1 MTAAQIY
8 RLLFEGG
15 NYAKQWLIK
24 LSHET
29 AGDLYY
35 VNNNENVTFDS
46 QLYKAA
52 NFDYTPPNQ
61 NGEGGSLSISTVDN
75 DDLFEWVE
83 NADYRYS
90 LEVVGILNGSEV
102 QELRAYKHFY
112 GSVSMGENNEL
123 IFSLESDGKLGMTF
137 NVYKY
142 DTDTNRGNS

>member
-61 NGEGGSLSISTVDN
+61 ETQKPSTESRCLSSAEHGN
-75 DDLFEWVE
+75 FRWKKMK
-83 NADYRYS
+83 RYS
-90 LEVVGILNGSEV
+90 RTLMLSTAF
-102 QELRAYKHFY
+102 LRSKP
-112 GSVSMGENNEL
+112 L
-123 IFSLESDGKLGMTF
+123 F
-137 NVYKY
+137 N
-142 DTDTNRGNS
+142 